1 MVRFR
6 DTGKG
11 YGFVVPDE
19 GGRDVYLRV
28 SMRNRGPS
36 RGGGEEGGRA
46 GSGMTRGLAV
56 RAPF

>member
-36 RGGGEEGGRA
+36 RGGGEGTPHR
-46 GSGMTRGLAV
+46 L
-56 RAPF
+56 